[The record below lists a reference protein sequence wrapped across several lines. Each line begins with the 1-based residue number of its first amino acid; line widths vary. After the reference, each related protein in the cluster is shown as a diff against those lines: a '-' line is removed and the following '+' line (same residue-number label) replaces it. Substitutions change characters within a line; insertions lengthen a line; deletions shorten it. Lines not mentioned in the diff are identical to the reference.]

1 VRSRS
6 RVNTQIGKAP
16 YMGPQWA
23 KFGRT
28 AAVFWVRTDSAVL
41 AALKRA
47 LAPKVPI
54 VWKWTISSR
63 RLFLAAIAPRKRSNS
78 VLFKSM
84 ISMNIKNSIK
94 LYKIN
99 NKRK

>member
-1 VRSRS
+1 
-6 RVNTQIGKAP
+6 
-16 YMGPQWA
+16 
-23 KFGRT
+23 
-28 AAVFWVRTDSAVL
+28 
-41 AALKRA
+41 
-47 LAPKVPI
+47 
-54 VWKWTISSR
+54 
-63 RLFLAAIAPRKRSNS
+63 